1 MLTQICQFLRNWFD
15 EDPFGASLA
24 KRYGNCAVEDGALVF
39 VGGTGLPL
47 LEGQYYRIQGSR
59 LNDGV
64 HRWGDELRDEP
75 EFYGAVWDM
84 RPPADVLTLA
94 ADIQAWSEKYAGAD
108 SAAMS
113 PFTSESFG
121 GYSYSKNAGG
131 TAGTGGGTSWQSVFA
146 DRLAPWR
153 KM

>member
-1 MLTQICQFLRNWFD
+1 MLTQLCQYLRNWFERD
-15 EDPFGASLA
+15 KF
-24 KRYGNCAVEDGALVF
+24 YGSFTIAGGVLTYEDGTA
-39 VGGTGLPL
+39 LPL
-47 LEGQYYRIQGSR
+47 LTGQYYRIVGSVF
-59 LNDGV
+59 NDGV
-64 HRWGDELRDEP
+64 HRWEDQEETLP
-75 EFYGAVWDM
+75 EETFTGAVWSM
-84 RPPADVLTLA
+84 GIPADVLTLA
-94 ADIQAWSEKYAGAD
+94 ADIQTWAAKYAGAD

-131 TAGTGGGTSWQSVFA
+131 TAGTGGGTSWQAVFA

>member
-1 MLTQICQFLRNWFD
+1 MLTQLCQYLRNWFERD
-15 EDPFGASLA
+15 IY
-24 KRYGNCAVEDGALVF
+24 YGSFTVSGGTLTYEDGTA
-39 VGGTGLPL
+39 LPL
-47 LEGQYYRIQGSR
+47 LTGQYYRIVGSVFS
-59 LNDGV
+59 DGV
-64 HRWGDELRDEP
+64 HRWADEEETLP
-75 EFYGAVWDM
+75 EESFVGAVWSM
-84 RPPADVLTLA
+84 GIPADVLTLA

-108 SAAMS
+108 SAALS

>member
-1 MLTQICQFLRNWFD
+1 MLTQLCQYLRNWFARD
-15 EDPFGASLA
+15 IF
-24 KRYGNCAVEDGALVF
+24 YGSFTIADGVLTYEDGTA
-39 VGGTGLPL
+39 LPL
-47 LEGQYYRIQGSR
+47 LTGQYYRIVGSVFS
-59 LNDGV
+59 DGV
-64 HRWGDELRDEP
+64 HRWADETETLSE
-75 EFYGAVWDM
+75 ESFVGAVWSM
-84 RPPADVLTLA
+84 GIPADVLTLA
-94 ADIQAWSEKYAGAD
+94 ADIQAWSDKYAGAD

-131 TAGTGGGTSWQSVFA
+131 TAGAGGGTSWQSVFA